1 MQHCKSIIIIIY
13 FFLLNFSTLKYVNNY
28 SFLSLFFVADDE
40 LSRKWNK
47 LRRRCASFKSIQSGP
62 SSLDGDGEDFDL
74 MLIEHPAKYTIIPP
88 SPIQMQQQQTRQ
100 DPHIEAYEK
109 SIWRKSSVLPME
121 ATPLRPP
128 RVPIPYEHQQQY
140 RQIIHE
146 DDLKYWPVS
155 YPNRVGN
162 GDVRRNSAID
172 HWEFDAKQ
180 FENSLREKEKMQ
192 YYDKDLKIE
201 NVKNGSIGSEK
212 GVKIARELKIP
223 GLKSFKSASMRLPG
237 QRTSIS
243 DVS

>member
-1 MQHCKSIIIIIY
+1 M
-13 FFLLNFSTLKYVNNY
+13 
-28 SFLSLFFVADDE
+28 
-40 LSRKWNK
+40 
-47 LRRRCASFKSIQSGP
+47 
-62 SSLDGDGEDFDL
+62 

-88 SPIQMQQQQTRQ
+88 KELQMQQQQQHTRQ
-100 DPHIEAYEK
+100 DPRIEAYEK
-109 SIWRKSSVLPME
+109 NIWRKSSVLPME

-155 YPNRVGN
+155 YPSRVG
-162 GDVRRNSAID
+162 GDMRRNSAIEQ
-172 HWEFDAKQ
+172 WEFDAKQ
-180 FENSLREKEKMQ
+180 FEQNLREKEKLQ

-243 DVS
+243 DVSYLNLLSALVFIR